1 MQARYVMDIGMILE
15 DDAHYADGKGRGYY
29 IDYVLNQSGIRQWSL
44 KKLADY
50 GYDPHTGIWAECP
63 GYSGVV
69 MNDYA
74 NLQASS
80 TVTCIVT

>member
-44 KKLADY
+44 KNLPTTDMILIRAF
-50 GYDPHTGIWAECP
+50 GRNVPVT
-63 GYSGVV
+63 VV
-69 MNDYA
+69 W
-74 NLQASS
+74 
-80 TVTCIVT
+80 